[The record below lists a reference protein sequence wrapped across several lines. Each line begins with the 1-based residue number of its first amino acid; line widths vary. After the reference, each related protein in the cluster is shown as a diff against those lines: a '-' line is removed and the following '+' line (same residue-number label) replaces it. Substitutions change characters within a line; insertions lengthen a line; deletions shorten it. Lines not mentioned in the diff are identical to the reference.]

1 MANRDQAIL
10 MINTGMSGSPVWKRF
25 GDGLTD
31 GTIAATPKTYT
42 RTYIAD
48 NNAQTDITGYEPKF
62 NYSGDRIVGDDA
74 QDYVAT
80 LFRQVGSAAYTEIL
94 YYNTWDEVS
103 AGVYTAYK
111 QDVTVQVDNPG
122 SGAAGDEAKISGVIH
137 FRGAAVAGTY
147 TAATGVFTATTGAT
161 YLTTFVITNGAGAT
175 LTIGGETYTAD
186 ANGVVGV
193 ALAAGTHDYTI
204 MKATYTTDTGTATV
218 STAAQI
224 IEVTLVSA

>member
-1 MANRDQAIL
+1 MGRGIRRRLHGVQA
-10 MINTGMSGSPVWKRF
+10 GCHRR
-25 GDGLTD
+25 
-31 GTIAATPKTYT
+31 T
-42 RTYIAD
+42 RPALR
-48 NNAQTDITGYEPKF
+48 A
-62 NYSGDRIVGDDA
+62 
-74 QDYVAT
+74 
-80 LFRQVGSAAYTEIL
+80 RQKSAA
-94 YYNTWDEVS
+94 S
-103 AGVYTAYK
+103 
-111 QDVTVQVDNPG
+111 
-122 SGAAGDEAKISGVIH
+122 IS
-137 FRGAAVAGTY
+137 GAAVAGTY

-204 MKATYTTDTGTATV
+204 MKAHDRPRDATV